1 MEISVAGLFG
11 SSPQSDPG
19 FVRAFAQTAEA
30 LGFRALYLPEHVVF
44 FERYDSKYP
53 YTDDGVPNWPADMGI
68 YDPLFVAQAA
78 AQVTTTLRFVTG
90 VMIVP
95 QRPALL
101 TAKELLTLDHFTEG
115 RFELGIGS
123 GWSSEEYAALGV
135 PFERRGR
142 RLDEYIEAMRCA
154 WTQDRPTYHGEFVSF
169 ENAVMN
175 PKPITPGGPPI
186 IVGGSSHAA
195 MRRAARL
202 GDGWYGW
209 WKHDDIEGHLDD
221 VRRIMHEH
229 DRDVGDADFSFRLG
243 LPLGARTP
251 DEIAALV
258 AQARTFELDELV
270 LAARIPVEG
279 FEAHLSALARAVGV
293 SS

>member
-19 FVRAFAQTAEA
+19 FVRAFAQTAEE

-44 FERYDSKYP
+44 FESYESSYP
-53 YTDDGVPNWPADMGI
+53 YTDDGVPNWDPDLGI

-78 AQVTTTLRFVTG
+78 AAVTTTLRFVTG

-115 RFELGIGS
+115 RFELGVGS
-123 GWSSEEYAALGV
+123 GWSSEEYAAMGV
-135 PFERRGR
+135 PFEHRGR
-142 RLDEYIEAMRCA
+142 RLDEYIEAMRAA
-154 WTQDRPTYHGEFVSF
+154 WTQDRPTYHGHFISF
-169 ENAVMN
+169 ERAVMN
-175 PKPITPGGPPI
+175 PKPITAGGPPI
-186 IVGGSSHAA
+186 IIGGDSHAA

-209 WKHDDIEGHLDD
+209 WTRDDIGAHIDD
-221 VRRIMHEH
+221 LRRIMNDH
-229 DRDVGDADFSFRLG
+229 DRDISDDDFSLRLG

-251 DEIAALV
+251 DQIGEMTAEAKAL
-258 AQARTFELDELV
+258 ELDELV
-270 LAARIPVEG
+270 LGARSPVKD
-279 FEAHLSALARAVGV
+279 FDRHLATLADVVGLR
-293 SS
+293 